1 MQYKY
6 ETCFLRFQIDVVI
19 LVIVKNI
26 PKLFQVLYPP
36 RKDCEVVTQ
45 KGGGVAD
52 VHKGL
57 FLKIA
62 DSEKLYS

>member
-19 LVIVKNI
+19 LVIFKNI
-26 PKLFQVLYPP
+26 PKLFQVFYPP

-45 KGGGVAD
+45 KGGMPAD
-52 VHKGL
+52 VHEGL
-57 FLKIA
+57 F
-62 DSEKLYS
+62 